1 MKAELVSRVLGI
13 LHDSGFRTSDCS
25 GTRSCFDVLA
35 KKRGILLI
43 KVLGNIEAF
52 SRINA
57 MELANL
63 AELLNAVPLVLGE
76 RMKSARL
83 SAGVIYARYDI
94 HVINAETFGDI
105 LRDRMPFIHSVRG
118 NYCVRIDSELLGR
131 LRRGLDLTQEEL
143 ATELGVSKQS
153 IHRYENSGR
162 ISVDI
167 ANRLMDFLHEEIR
180 VPGSIADEEIH
191 PVAGGILERNLTSLK
206 KTVLREFRNIGL
218 SSQATNAPF
227 DILSLENSHEKRILS
242 IVSDDGRRIGMKVE
256 MLTEASEI
264 IGGYKVCIS
273 NRRQDADILIMK
285 PDELAEIKDAEEFV
299 RILARS

>member
-1 MKAELVSRVLGI
+1 MKAELVSRLLGI
-13 LHDSGFRTSDCS
+13 LHDEGFRTSDCS
-25 GTRSCFDVLA
+25 GTRSCFDILA
-35 KKRGILLI
+35 KKREILLI
-43 KVLGNIEAF
+43 KALGNIEAF

-63 AELLNAVPLVLGE
+63 AELLNAVPLVIGE
-76 RMKSARL
+76 QMKSARL
-83 SAGVIYARYDI
+83 STGVIYSRYEV

-118 NYCVRIDSELLGR
+118 NYCVRIDSQLLGR

-162 ISVDI
+162 ISLDI

-180 VPGSIADEEIH
+180 IPGGIAEDEIH
-191 PVAGGILERNLTSLK
+191 QVSGGILERNLTSLK
-206 KTVLREFRNIGL
+206 KTVLREFQSIGL

-242 IVSDDGRRIGMKVE
+242 IVSDDGRRIGIKVE

-264 IGGYKVCIS
+264 IGGYRVCIS

-285 PDELAEIKDAEEFV
+285 PDELAEIKNVEEFV
-299 RILARS
+299 RILTRS